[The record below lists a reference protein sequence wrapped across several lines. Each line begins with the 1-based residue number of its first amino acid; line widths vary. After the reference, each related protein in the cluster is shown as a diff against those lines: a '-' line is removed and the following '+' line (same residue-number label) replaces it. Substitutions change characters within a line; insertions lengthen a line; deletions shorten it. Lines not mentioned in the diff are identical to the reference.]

1 MKDRT
6 IKIVFAVLSAAL
18 GITLILFGI
27 KEAGVDTDVATD
39 EKVLDHMMI
48 TIPGIL
54 FLVDS
59 VIYPVRDRFRTSAKF
74 IIDNLLLFVF
84 VGFLVEVVYFQIIYY
99 GISRPQLKLTIPA
112 LLILLAYA
120 IVVLVFTGLF
130 TVVRNAARSKR

>member
-130 TVVRNAARSKR
+130 TVVRNAARGKR

>member
-27 KEAGVDTDVATD
+27 NEAGVDTDVAVD
-39 EKVLDHMMI
+39 EKGLDHMLL

-59 VIYPVRDRFRTSAKF
+59 AIYLLRDRFRSSAKF
-74 IIDNLLLFVF
+74 IIDNLLLFVV
-84 VGFLVEVVYFQIIYY
+84 VGFLAEVVYFQLIYY
-99 GISRPQLKLTIPA
+99 GISRPQLKMTIPA

-130 TVVRNAARSKR
+130 TVVRNAARNKR

>member
-27 KEAGVDTDVATD
+27 NEAGVDTDVAVD
-39 EKVLDHMMI
+39 EKVLDHMML

-59 VIYPVRDRFRTSAKF
+59 AIYLLRDRFRSSAKF

-84 VGFLVEVVYFQIIYY
+84 VGFLAEVVYFQLIYY
-99 GISRPQLKLTIPA
+99 GISRPQLKMTIPA

>member
-27 KEAGVDTDVATD
+27 NEAGVDTDVAVD
-39 EKVLDHMMI
+39 ETVLDHMML
-48 TIPGIL
+48 TIPGL
-54 FLVDS
+54 LVLVDS
-59 VIYPVRDRFRTSAKF
+59 AIYLLRDRFRSSAKF

-84 VGFLVEVVYFQIIYY
+84 VGFLAEVVYFQLIYY
-99 GISRPQLKLTIPA
+99 GISRPQLKMTIPA

-130 TVVRNAARSKR
+130 TVVRNAARNKR

>member
-27 KEAGVDTDVATD
+27 NEAGVDTDVAVD
-39 EKVLDHMMI
+39 EKVLDHMML

-59 VIYPVRDRFRTSAKF
+59 AIYLLRDRFRSSAKF

-84 VGFLVEVVYFQIIYY
+84 VGFLAEVVYFQLIYY
-99 GISRPQLKLTIPA
+99 GISRPQLKMTIPA

-130 TVVRNAARSKR
+130 TVVRNAARNKR